1 MLDNLFFAL
10 DATVPILL
18 VAVIG
23 YLLNRRGYFTKE
35 FLDVLNRLIYKLL
48 LPLLLFRDVAGGR
61 ITEDFDFRFAAYCF
75 VSTIVYFAAI
85 WLLSELF
92 IRDKSIIGAF
102 VQGSFRG
109 SIALLGVAFVDSIYG
124 NSGLMPLA
132 IVSAVPLYNIF
143 AVIVLTVRGDNG
155 EVEPGALARKCAKG
169 IVTNP
174 IILGI
179 FAGLLFSLTGME
191 MPAIASKTANYFS
204 VCCTPLALL
213 VIGAEFEGR
222 KALHKL
228 APTLAASAI
237 KLLILPAVL
246 LPIAVAMGFR
256 GQDLVVLLVM
266 SGAPATA
273 TGYIMCKNLHGDA
286 VLSASIIMLTTA
298 LSAATITFILFV
310 LRSLAL
316 V

>member
-1 MLDNLFFAL
+1 MLDSLFFAL

-23 YLLNRRGYFTKE
+23 YILGRRGFLTKE
-35 FLDVLNRLIYKLL
+35 FLDVLNRLIYKIM
-48 LPLLLFRDVAGGR
+48 LPLLLFRDVAAGR
-61 ITEDFDFRFAAYCF
+61 VTEDFDFRFAAYCF

-85 WLLSELF
+85 WILSEIF

-102 VQGSFRG
+102 VQGSYRG
-109 SIALLGVAFVDSIYG
+109 SIALLGVSFVTSIYG
-124 NSGLMPLA
+124 DSGMMPLA

-143 AVIVLTVRGDNG
+143 AVVLLTVRGDNG
-155 EVEPGALARKCAKG
+155 AVEPGALARKCAKG
-169 IVTNP
+169 VATNP

-179 FAGLLFSLTGME
+179 FAGLAFSLLGLE
-191 MPAIASKTANYFS
+191 LPPIAAKTVNYFA

-222 KALHKL
+222 RALHKVVTT
-228 APTLAASAI
+228 AVASFI
-237 KLLILPAVL
+237 KLVLLPAVL
-246 LPIAVAMGFR
+246 LPIAVWMGFR
-256 GQDLVVLLVM
+256 GQTLVVLLVM
-266 SGAPATA
+266 AGSPATA

-286 VLSASIIMLTTA
+286 VLSSSIIMLTTA
-298 LSAATITFILFV
+298 LSALTITFLLFL
-310 LRSLAL
+310 LRAVGL

>member
-18 VAVIG
+18 VAVAG
-23 YLLNRRGYFTKE
+23 YLLNRYGYFTKE
-35 FLDVLNRLIYKLL
+35 FLDVLNRLIYKFM
-48 LPLLLFRDVAGGR
+48 LPLLLFRDVAAGR

-85 WLLSELF
+85 WILSELF

-102 VQGSFRG
+102 VQGSYRG
-109 SIALLGVAFVDSIYG
+109 SIALLGVAFVNSIYG
-124 NSGLMPLA
+124 NSGQMPLA

-169 IVTNP
+169 IATNP

-179 FAGLLFSLTGME
+179 CAGLLFSLSGLELPT
-191 MPAIASKTANYFS
+191 IAAKTVNYFA

-228 APTLAASAI
+228 APTLVASAI
-237 KLLILPAVL
+237 KLLVLPAVL
-246 LPIAVAMGFR
+246 LPVAVAMGFQ

-286 VLSASIIMLTTA
+286 VLASSIIMLTTA
-298 LSAATITFILFV
+298 LSAVTITFILV
-310 LRSLAL
+310 LLRSLAL